1 MAGVPITS
9 YEYSTNGGSS
19 WTTAPSNPFTVS
31 GYGNNTSVSVL
42 VRARNPVGVSADRTG
57 TGTTANVPA
66 APTMGTITDGCTT
79 HTFPWTAGS
88 NGGLAITNYRWQY
101 STDGGN
107 TWSAAIEKGSTTA
120 SASITSSTGNA
131 WADAHTTSSYVV
143 RAAAF
148 NAAGWGSYSTASS
161 ATVAWTVNRSP
172 NRQLYETTSRACSS
186 LPCGTCGYQLRDQ
199 DAFKYADLATYNY
212 SKPGCT
218 TSTSSAG
225 SWENIDA
232 NFGPYGSCY
241 DVSTCNE
248 ISSANNYAALPE
260 YNLFD
265 HLDETVYVGWIT
277 GGPENQ
283 AYRYASPVF
292 GWYVSDSAG
301 NATWT
306 CSDGVISSEGIKHCN
321 VYGHNKFIPYGI
333 YCATFYCC

>member
-1 MAGVPITS
+1 MVGVPITS

-42 VRARNPVGVSADRTG
+42 VRARNPVGVSGNASG
-57 TGTTANVPA
+57 SGTTANVPA

-88 NGGLAITNYRWQY
+88 NGGLSITNYRWQY

-107 TWSAAIEKGSTTA
+107 TWSGATETGSA

-131 WADAHTTSSYVV
+131 WGDTHTTSSYRV
-143 RAAAF
+143 RAAAY
-148 NAAGWGSYSTASS
+148 NAAGWGDYSSASS
-161 ATVAWTVNRSP
+161 ATTAWTVNRNP
-172 NRQLYETTSRACSS
+172 NRQIYTSESQACSQVG
-186 LPCGTCGYQLRDQ
+186 CGTCGCQSRDQ
-199 DAFKYADLATYNY
+199 DRFKYGDLATYYY
-212 SKPGCT
+212 SKSGCT
-218 TSTSSAG
+218 TSSQSAG

-232 NFGPYGSCY
+232 NFGAWGSCY
-241 DVSTCNE
+241 NVGSCSETAVS
-248 ISSANNYAALPE
+248 SLPE
-260 YNLFD
+260 WYLYD
-265 HLDETVYVGWIT
+265 HLDTVVYVGWYT

-301 NATWT
+301 NATYV
-306 CSDGVISSEGIKHCN
+306 CSGGGVLSSEGIKQCTTC
-321 VYGHNKFIPYGI
+321 GANKFIPYGA
-333 YCATFYCC
+333 YCATFSCC

>member
-31 GYGNNTSVSVL
+31 GYGNNASVSVL
-42 VRARNPVGVSADRTG
+42 VRAKNPVGVSGNASG
-57 TGTTANVPA
+57 SGTTADVPA

-88 NGGLAITNYRWQY
+88 NGGLSITNYRWQY

-107 TWSAAIEKGSTTA
+107 TWSGATETGSA

-131 WADAHTTSSYVV
+131 WGDTHTTSSYRV
-143 RAAAF
+143 RAAAY
-148 NAAGWGSYSTASS
+148 NAAGWGNYSSASS
-161 ATVAWTVNRSP
+161 ATTAWTVNRNP
-172 NRQLYETTSRACSS
+172 NRQIYTSTSRACSQVG
-186 LPCGTCGYQLRDQ
+186 CGTCGCQSRDQ
-199 DAFKYADLATYNY
+199 DAFKYGDLATYY
-212 SKPGCT
+212 YTKSGCT
-218 TSTSSAG
+218 TSNQSAG

-232 NFGPYGSCY
+232 NFGEYGSCY
-241 DVSTCNE
+241 NVGGCSE
-248 ISSANNYAALPE
+248 GSPPE
-260 YNLFD
+260 YDLFA
-265 HLDETVYVGWIT
+265 HLEEIVYVGWYT

-301 NATWT
+301 NATYT
-306 CSDGVISSEGIKHCN
+306 CGGGTGVLASEGIKHCTTC
-321 VYGHNKFIPYGI
+321 GQNKFVPYGAFCSI
-333 YCATFYCC
+333 FSCC